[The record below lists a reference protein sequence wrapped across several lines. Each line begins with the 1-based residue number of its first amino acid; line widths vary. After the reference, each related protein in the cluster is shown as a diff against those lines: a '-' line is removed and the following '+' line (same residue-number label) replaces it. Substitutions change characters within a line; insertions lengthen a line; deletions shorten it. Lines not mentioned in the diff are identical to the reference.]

1 MKEHLKAKFPNI
13 KDVDYALLPN
23 AEEAKMEATDFFNV
37 QWTAFNAGTGIT
49 KDKIIA
55 AGIGS
60 SSTQV
65 YTMVNNEV
73 VAIGDS
79 TLGAL
84 PATGVVK
91 DTMAKFGPKWG
102 KLFPKSFEPEGK
114 TFVAM
119 NAVGYSVQNC
129 YEAATKLASPAASG
143 DECEKATGTQDSL
156 CAVKKA
162 VKAHK
167 TITADALLKFAEE
180 CENAAKDDFA
190 VYYPGALLKGLAEN
204 LRDSKIP
211 NVLLECT
218 FDKKCGIPGGASW
231 ATYVISQNFPG
242 AKADGKFHGKDDET
256 VDCDKCGDLK
266 HVTERPKCANWCAK
280 KRNEDKVAGAKKKGM
295 DEMNESMKTR
305 RN

>member
-102 KLFPKSFEPEGK
+102 KLFPKSI
-114 TFVAM
+114 
-119 NAVGYSVQNC
+119 C
-129 YEAATKLASPAASG
+129 
-143 DECEKATGTQDSL
+143 
-156 CAVKKA
+156 
-162 VKAHK
+162 
-167 TITADALLKFAEE
+167 
-180 CENAAKDDFA
+180 
-190 VYYPGALLKGLAEN
+190 
-204 LRDSKIP
+204 RDSTGLHLAVRLF
-211 NVLLECT
+211 N
-218 FDKKCGIPGGASW
+218 DHYGR
-231 ATYVISQNFPG
+231 
-242 AKADGKFHGKDDET
+242 
-256 VDCDKCGDLK
+256 
-266 HVTERPKCANWCAK
+266 TEAQQTDRS
-280 KRNEDKVAGAKKKGM
+280 VVGL
-295 DEMNESMKTR
+295 
-305 RN
+305 